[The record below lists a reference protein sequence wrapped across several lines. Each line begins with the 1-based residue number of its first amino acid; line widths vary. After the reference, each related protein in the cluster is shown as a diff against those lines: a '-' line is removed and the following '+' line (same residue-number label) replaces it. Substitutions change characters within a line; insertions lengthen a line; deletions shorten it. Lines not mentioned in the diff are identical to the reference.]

1 MPQLQFSNIEIKSI
15 SCAVPSYKQRI
26 NLDPSHEHHR
36 YLKHY
41 VSQIGTIER
50 HISNCEQ
57 TCVDTGYIAAVDSLK
72 KASVNPEEID
82 ALIFMSQTPDFNP
95 SLCNA
100 FLLQYRL
107 DLRKNILAFDVPIG
121 CASFGY
127 GLSLAGSLLQQDN
140 IKKVLMIS
148 GDTRWHEYANKQE
161 LENAFYFL
169 HGEGTTAIIFEK
181 VTNKNVEP
189 ITVSTFC
196 DGSGYK
202 YLYNPKGGARN
213 AWRKNLTNFK
223 NLSGTI
229 LHEDC
234 NMDGIEVTS
243 FATTTV
249 VDSVLSFFKDN
260 SLCVDDFDS
269 FILHQANKQI
279 INSITKR
286 LNLPSQKVPIS
297 LDRYGNT
304 DGASVSL
311 TICDAFSKCKKD
323 KLRLLVCSFGV
334 GLSWGISDLYISTK
348 NIHPIIEVE
357 GSQFEEGF
365 IYPA

>member
-1 MPQLQFSNIEIKSI
+1 
-15 SCAVPSYKQRI
+15 
-26 NLDPSHEHHR
+26 
-36 YLKHY
+36 
-41 VSQIGTIER
+41 
-50 HISNCEQ
+50 
-57 TCVDTGYIAAVDSLK
+57 
-72 KASVNPEEID
+72 
-82 ALIFMSQTPDFNP
+82 
-95 SLCNA
+95 
-100 FLLQYRL
+100 
-107 DLRKNILAFDVPIG
+107 
-121 CASFGY
+121 
-127 GLSLAGSLLQQDN
+127 
-140 IKKVLMIS
+140 
-148 GDTRWHEYANKQE
+148 
-161 LENAFYFL
+161 
-169 HGEGTTAIIFEK
+169 
-181 VTNKNVEP
+181 
-189 ITVSTFC
+189 
-196 DGSGYK
+196 
-202 YLYNPKGGARN
+202 
-213 AWRKNLTNFK
+213 
-223 NLSGTI
+223 
-229 LHEDC
+229 
-234 NMDGIEVTS
+234 MDGIEVTS